1 MTVGPAARPG
11 TAGRTRTAR
20 SPAADAP
27 LHPPL
32 SVPQLFPR
40 PALMQGEGMTEAQNE
55 GQPHRPAGALVRRWR
70 ERRGYSQLALA
81 TRADISARHL
91 SFLETG
97 RSSPSRDMVLRLG
110 RHLELT
116 PPERNQLLLAAGYAP
131 VRTDSP
137 LDAAVVRPVHD
148 ALRQIVTGHE
158 PLPAL
163 VVDRDWNIVLSNSG
177 FALFAEDAA
186 PELLRP
192 PVNAL
197 RLALHPGGM
206 RPRILNFPEWR
217 DQLMLRLER
226 RVELTAERGLTELLR
241 ELRGYPATGEPGR
254 PARADSTGLTLP
266 LRLRYRGAELSLIC
280 TIATFGMPL
289 DATVAELAVEAFLPA
304 DAATGE
310 ALDRLYPADPARRP
324 V

>member
-1 MTVGPAARPG
+1 
-11 TAGRTRTAR
+11 
-20 SPAADAP
+20 
-27 LHPPL
+27 
-32 SVPQLFPR
+32 
-40 PALMQGEGMTEAQNE
+40 MTEAHDE
-55 GQPHRPAGALVRRWR
+55 RQPHRPVGALVRRWR
-70 ERRGYSQLALA
+70 ERRGYSQLVLA

-110 RHLELT
+110 RHLELA
-116 PPERNQLLLAAGYAP
+116 PRERNQLLLAAGYAP

-137 LDAAVVRPVHD
+137 LDTDGMRPVRD

-163 VVDRDWNIVLSNSG
+163 VVDHDWNIVLSNSG

-186 PELLRP
+186 RELLRP

-197 RLALHPGGM
+197 RLALHPRGM

-217 DQLMLRLER
+217 DQLLLRLER
-226 RVELTAERGLTELLR
+226 RVELTAEPGLTGLLR
-241 ELRGYPATGEPGR
+241 ELRGYPAAGEPDR
-254 PARADSTGLTLP
+254 PARAEGTDLTLP

-304 DAATGE
+304 DAATAQ
-310 ALDRLYPADPARRP
+310 ALNRLNAADPAGRP
-324 V
+324 DRTAVFASAPESPGDVPGV